1 MTKYESS
8 IKYNAAPVDRVYAK
22 LSDLSNLRV
31 LQERFSD
38 PAFVDVIQQRAG
50 NQVSPEQIAE
60 IQNRVK
66 DLQFDCDSVS
76 GHVDQLGMDLTLRI
90 IEREE
95 PKLVKM
101 ELEGSPI
108 AANLWIQLLPAND
121 GGTRMK
127 LTLGADLNFFIKQM
141 VGGKLKDG
149 VERFAD
155 MLATIPF

>member
-8 IKYNAAPVDRVYAK
+8 IKQNAAPVDRVYAK
-22 LSDLSNLRV
+22 LSDLSNLKA
-31 LQERFSD
+31 LQERSSD
-38 PAFVDVIQQRAG
+38 PAFVETIKERAG
-50 NQVSPEQIAE
+50 DKVSDEQIAQLQE
-60 IQNRVK
+60 RLQNI
-66 DLQFDCDSVS
+66 QFDRDSVG
-76 GHVDQLGMDLTLRI
+76 GHVDQLGMDITLRI

-108 AANLWIQLLPAND
+108 PANLWIQLLPSAD

-127 LTLGADLNFFIKQM
+127 LTIGVELNFFMRKM
-141 VGGKLKDG
+141 VEGKLKEG

-155 MLATIPF
+155 MLASMPY